1 MELGFT
7 MTNVVQDESEDA
19 VPINVCI
26 NVTRGILERE
36 ISVLI
41 SIDRDISEGRVES
54 LDTKYNLGR

>member
-1 MELGFT
+1 MA
-7 MTNVVQDESEDA
+7 NVVQDESEDA

-26 NVTRGILERE
+26 NVTRGSLERD

-41 SIDRDISEGRVES
+41 SIDRDDNISEGRVES

>member
-1 MELGFT
+1 MA
-7 MTNVVQDESEDA
+7 NVVQDESEDA

-41 SIDRDISEGRVES
+41 RIDRNISEGRVES
-54 LDTKYNLGR
+54 LDMKYNLGR